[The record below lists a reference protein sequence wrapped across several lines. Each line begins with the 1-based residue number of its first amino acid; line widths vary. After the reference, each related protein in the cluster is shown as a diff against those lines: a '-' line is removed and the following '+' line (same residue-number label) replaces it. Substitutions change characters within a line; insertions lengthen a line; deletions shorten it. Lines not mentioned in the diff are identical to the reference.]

1 MFHWVENT
9 FLTSKILEME
19 FLEKNRMTGTDS
31 SVLNFDQNFRHN
43 FQVSFGVYPLN
54 K

>member
-1 MFHWVENT
+1 MTFSCYFRKKNPSQMFHWVENT

-31 SVLNFDQNFRHN
+31 PVLNFE
-43 FQVSFGVYPLN
+43 
-54 K
+54 